1 MKYRGVKNTLAC
13 VCVLGM
19 CMLAGCGSDGAT
31 QADSNVTDSNV
42 EASTE
47 NTAAA
52 DDAAADDATAD
63 AESAS
68 GFVFESNGV
77 EITVDMDMSSVVDA
91 LGEPD
96 SYFEQPSCAAQGIAK
111 IYTYSGF
118 QIETYPDGEQD
129 LIASIILKDDSV
141 STPEGIDLSMTKDDI
156 IAAYGSDY
164 QETDKS
170 ITYENNGTKLCFIL
184 NGEDIASIEY
194 DSPVLN

>member
-31 QADSNVTDSNV
+31 QADSNVTDSSV
-42 EASTE
+42 ETSTE
-47 NTAAA
+47 NTAADDAVA
-52 DDAAADDATAD
+52 DDAAAD
-63 AESAS
+63 AEIAS

-77 EITVDMDMSSVVDA
+77 EIAVDMDMSSIVDA

>member
-19 CMLAGCGSDGAT
+19 CMLAGCGADGAT
-31 QADSNVTDSNV
+31 QADSNVTDSSV
-42 EASTE
+42 ETSTE
-47 NTAAA
+47 NTAADDAVA
-52 DDAAADDATAD
+52 DDAAAD
-63 AESAS
+63 AEIAS

-77 EITVDMDMSSVVDA
+77 EIAVDMDMSSIVDA

>member
-31 QADSNVTDSNV
+31 QADSNVTDSSV
-42 EASTE
+42 ETSTE
-47 NTAAA
+47 NTAADDAVA
-52 DDAAADDATAD
+52 DDAEAD
-63 AESAS
+63 AEIAS

-77 EITVDMDMSSVVDA
+77 EIAVDMDMSSIVDA